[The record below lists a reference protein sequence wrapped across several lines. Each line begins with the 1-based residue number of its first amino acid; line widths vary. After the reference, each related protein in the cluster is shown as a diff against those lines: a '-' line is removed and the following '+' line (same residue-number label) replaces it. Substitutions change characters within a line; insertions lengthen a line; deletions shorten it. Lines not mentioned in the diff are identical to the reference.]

1 MLFAAIENHSK
12 LIGNFTT
19 VGEQDKNMSEI
30 KSCNN
35 DDIASGVELVNGK
48 KKPMPKTYRDVL
60 VNS

>member
-1 MLFAAIENHSK
+1 MA
-12 LIGNFTT
+12 
-19 VGEQDKNMSEI
+19 VGEQDRNVSEI